1 MATFTYK
8 YKQEMDPIGN
18 NPYKTIYI
26 KQSHAEHH
34 RLQNWLIQ
42 VAEQII
48 GMTEVNASAAEWFSS
63 PMREFKKSRKGQY
76 YTPEEL
82 LTDMIGQLAQGKDL
96 PQAMVDR
103 WNKLCRDTA
112 WEILLEPTKQ
122 PKSHVHPDARALFAQ
137 SFSMNQGSV
146 GIE

>member
-1 MATFTYK
+1 MARFTYK
-8 YKQEMDPIGN
+8 SKQEMDPIGR

-42 VAEQII
+42 IAEQII
-48 GMTEVNASAAEWFSS
+48 GMTEVNASAAEWFST
-63 PMREFKKSRKGQY
+63 PMREFKKSRRGQY

-82 LTDMIGQLAQGKDL
+82 ITDMITQLAQGKDM

-103 WNKLCRDTA
+103 WNRLCQDTV
-112 WEILLEPTKQ
+112 WEIHFEQSTQ
-122 PKSHVHPDARALFAQ
+122 PKTSAHAQARALF
-137 SFSMNQGSV
+137 V
-146 GIE
+146 